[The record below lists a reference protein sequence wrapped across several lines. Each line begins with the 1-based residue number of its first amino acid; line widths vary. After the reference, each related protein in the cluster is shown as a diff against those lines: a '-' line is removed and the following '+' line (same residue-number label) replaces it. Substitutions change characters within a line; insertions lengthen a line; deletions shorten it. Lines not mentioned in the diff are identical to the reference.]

1 MSAPRLASEH
11 RTPLREALER
21 AGISQAAL
29 ARAIGCD
36 RRTAARWVT
45 GEYVPVPERAEQI
58 AKAVGSTVR
67 ELWPDADHD
76 QKAAA

>member
-1 MSAPRLASEH
+1 
-11 RTPLREALER
+11 
-21 AGISQAAL
+21 
-29 ARAIGCD
+29 
-36 RRTAARWVT
+36 VT